1 MQVSS
6 HHVMISCQ
14 QQHLLPVDDDAED
27 PDHPPLRVHGVL
39 LHVVLGL
46 ALRLAVAAEVRLVAV
61 EHGAVEDGGARAHH
75 EAVHRLLRE
84 HGQLRARPRR
94 LGRVHN
100 LVRQQREVIWNGN
113 GNKFKCKIYQGHVL
127 CHPHHLHKHISY

>member
-1 MQVSS
+1 MQASS

-61 EHGAVEDGGARAHH
+61 YHRAVQDCGSVLYNKT
-75 EAVHRLLRE
+75 VHRLLRE
-84 HGQLRARPRR
+84 D
-94 LGRVHN
+94 
-100 LVRQQREVIWNGN
+100 W
-113 GNKFKCKIYQGHVL
+113 
-127 CHPHHLHKHISY
+127 

>member
-1 MQVSS
+1 MV
-6 HHVMISCQ
+6 SCQ

-94 LGRVHN
+94 LGCVHH
-100 LVRQQREVIWNGN
+100 LVGQQRDVIWNGN
-113 GNKFKCKIYQGHVL
+113 GNMNVL
-127 CHPHHLHKHISY
+127 G